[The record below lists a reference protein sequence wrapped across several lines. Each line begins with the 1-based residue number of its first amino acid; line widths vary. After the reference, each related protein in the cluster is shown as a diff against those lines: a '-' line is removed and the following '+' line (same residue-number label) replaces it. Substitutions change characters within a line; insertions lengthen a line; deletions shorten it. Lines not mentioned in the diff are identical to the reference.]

1 MSTIGVG
8 LLHPCARVVSCGP
21 HAEPGA
27 MGAKV
32 VSSTLCFVFVSYFVA
47 LAVALFCS
55 PGEHFVFYFVFV
67 FHFVYL

>member
-8 LLHPCARVVSCGP
+8 LLHPCTRVVCCGP

-27 MGAKV
+27 MGAKI
-32 VSSTLCFVFVSYFVA
+32 VSSISCFVFVSSFVA

-55 PGEHFVFYFVFV
+55 LGEHFVFYFVSVFYFV
-67 FHFVYL
+67 FL